1 MLKTLGPYMYLL
13 GLVYFSWV
21 LFILFDLSLYED
33 ILNLFPGRA
42 CIINS
47 HQFVP
52 LIA

>member
-1 MLKTLGPYMYLL
+1 MLKTLGPCMYLL
-13 GLVYFSWV
+13 DLVYFSWV
-21 LFILFDLSLYED
+21 LFDLSLYED
-33 ILNLFPGRA
+33 ILNPFAGRA